1 LKLAED
7 WCWLSEQAQD
17 RVRVDLRKVQDLEH
31 RDELRRHNIAPLVR
45 ERGMPGR
52 TSRGNPPRVRETAP
66 AAPIGHQLVTK
77 SLEGALS
84 STYTP
89 LLVGLR
95 QPMLAYH

>member
-1 LKLAED
+1 MNSVATTSLPWYANGACRAEHH
-7 WCWLSEQAQD
+7 EG
-17 RVRVDLRKVQDLEH
+17 
-31 RDELRRHNIAPLVR
+31 I
-45 ERGMPGR
+45 
-52 TSRGNPPRVRETAP
+52 PPRVRETAP